1 MKNVGAFCI
10 LCVVLPV
17 FLSGCAINVTSRVAT
32 RLDLADMNTR
42 LETGPT
48 DLSVGGECPGTK
60 SLKIVN
66 GEMRT
71 DKYCI
76 DQALGGCR
84 LYIIPKDFTDHVV
97 KYMEDKLRASNI
109 KVHEGLDN
117 EIIISLE
124 EIKSQEGLWSFG
136 SFCKIKVQIPEINY
150 TNTYV
155 GESGSG
161 IADLAAAY
169 AIHLSIDNFFKDPVF
184 QSYVRCKQQSG
195 SL

>member
-1 MKNVGAFCI
+1 M
-10 LCVVLPV
+10 
-17 FLSGCAINVTSRVAT
+17 NVTSRVAT
-32 RLDLADMNTR
+32 RLDLSDMNTR
-42 LETGPT
+42 LETGPI

-66 GEMRT
+66 GETRT

-76 DQALGGCR
+76 DQALGSCR
-84 LYIIPKDFTDHVV
+84 FYIIPKDFTDHVV
-97 KYMEDKLRASNI
+97 RYMKDKLRASNI
-109 KVHEGLDN
+109 KVSEGLNN

-124 EIKSQEGLWSFG
+124 EIKSQEGVWSFG

-155 GESGSG
+155 GESGSA

-169 AIHLSIDNFFKDPVF
+169 AIHLSIDNLFKDPVF